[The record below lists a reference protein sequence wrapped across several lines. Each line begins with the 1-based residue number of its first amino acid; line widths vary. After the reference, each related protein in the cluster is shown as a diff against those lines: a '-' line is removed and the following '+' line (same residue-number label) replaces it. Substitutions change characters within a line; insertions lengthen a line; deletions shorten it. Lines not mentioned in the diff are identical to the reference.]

1 MRIITTIPMNFD
13 LLCFLLGT
21 ACVNNKED
29 MVTCVCFNS
38 VVPFI
43 YLQNLH
49 IGLLCNATS

>member
-1 MRIITTIPMNFD
+1 VD
-13 LLCFLLGT
+13 
-21 ACVNNKED
+21 NKAD